1 MGSIEQLIRDVE
13 KVALDTNIIIYLL
26 EQNHKFFSAARDVFD
41 LIESGSVRGITSAL
55 ALTEVLT
62 RPYKMGDYT
71 LANEYKLLF
80 RYFPNFCM
88 LDVDAMVSERAAWLR
103 ARYGLKTPDAIFA
116 ATALVGEAD
125 VFISNDSDLYK
136 VEELKVINLDK
147 LI

>member
-1 MGSIEQLIRDVE
+1 MGSIEQLLRDVE

-26 EQNHKFFSAARDVFD
+26 EQNHQFFTAARDIFD

-55 ALTEVLT
+55 SLTEVLT
-62 RPYKMGDYT
+62 KPYKTGDYT

-80 RYFPNFCM
+80 RYFPNFCI
-88 LDVDAMVSERAAWLR
+88 LDVNAVVSERAAWLR

-136 VEELKVINLDK
+136 VDELKVINLNN
-147 LI
+147 LT

>member
-1 MGSIEQLIRDVE
+1 MGNIKQLIRDTE

-88 LDVDAMVSERAAWLR
+88 LDVDAVVSERAAWLR

-125 VFISNDSDLYK
+125 VFISNDNDLYK
-136 VEELKVINLDK
+136 VEELKVINLGNLD
-147 LI
+147 